1 MRYGLY
7 YVGYVG
13 GVLRSSQGV
22 KCYMFAKSEDGLSC
36 KLGYGLVVLKR
47 VKLVE

>member
-1 MRYGLY
+1 MRDGLY

-36 KLGYGLVVLKR
+36 KLEYALVVLKEMN
-47 VKLVE
+47 LVE